1 MYIICVLFLL
11 ATIQSLSSTHMSKKL
26 GIIIFIFDYKV
37 NQKNIYALLRG
48 LDVIIW
54 VMGEGNLQGF

>member
-1 MYIICVLFLL
+1 MVQI
-11 ATIQSLSSTHMSKKL
+11 
-26 GIIIFIFDYKV
+26 
-37 NQKNIYALLRG
+37 QKNIYALLRG